1 MNPRKIELLI
11 YNTLYMCK
19 PCKSCLRSVFYNKP
33 IFISSFTEMGIMN
46 FIYMNIEGIGK
57 RKIQIHCKITPEFHH
72 IVNQVKALFIFY
84 QPMVVLRHTRVLLA
98 GMLDQLLWIDPYR
111 VRMFPQ
117 FRNLLKDKDA
127 RAVVG
132 KGL

>member
-1 MNPRKIELLI
+1 MKLI
-11 YNTLYMCK
+11 Y
-19 PCKSCLRSVFYNKP
+19 R
-33 IFISSFTEMGIMN
+33 
-46 FIYMNIEGIGK
+46 NIKGGGK
-57 RKIQIHCKITPEFHH
+57 RKIQIHCKVSPKTQRLIK
-72 IVNQVKALFIFY
+72 QVKALFIFY
-84 QPMVVLRHTRVLLA
+84 QPMGVLRHTRVLLA

>member
-11 YNTLYMCK
+11 YNTLYLCT
-19 PCKSCLRSVFYNKP
+19 RSVFYNKP
-33 IFISSFTEMGIMN
+33 IFISSLTDMGHMKL
-46 FIYMNIEGIGK
+46 IYRNIKGAGK
-57 RKIQIHCKITPEFHH
+57 RKIQIHCKVTPK
-72 IVNQVKALFIFY
+72 ILQVVKQVKAVFIFY
-84 QPMVVLRHTRVLLA
+84 QPVGVLQNARVLLA

>member
-11 YNTLYMCK
+11 YKTLYVCN
-19 PCKSCLRSVFYNKP
+19 PCKSCLCSVFYNKP
-33 IFISSFTEMGIMN
+33 IFISSFTEMGNMKL
-46 FIYMNIEGIGK
+46 IYRNIKESGE
-57 RKIQIHCKITPEFHH
+57 RKIQIRCEVNPEVQSF
-72 IVNQVKALFIFY
+72 VKQVKALFIFY
-84 QPMVVLRHTRVLLA
+84 QPVGVLHHTRVLLA

>member
-1 MNPRKIELLI
+1 MELI
-11 YNTLYMCK
+11 Y
-19 PCKSCLRSVFYNKP
+19 R
-33 IFISSFTEMGIMN
+33 
-46 FIYMNIEGIGK
+46 NIKEGGK
-57 RKIQIHCKITPEFHH
+57 RKIQIDCKVSPKYQHL
-72 IVNQVKALFIFY
+72 VKQVKALFIFY
-84 QPMVVLRHTRVLLA
+84 QPMGVLHHARVLLA